1 MRIPK
6 PVNAALDW
14 AEKHLGALGVVVT
27 LVLAAGAALLLPQSF
42 GFPIAGLVLGLAFG
56 GFASHLRMTKR
67 VARVRAEMDDLLR
80 ENGAL
85 RHRNTVL
92 ASGVITRESQ
102 TTQAFVAIPEEP
114 DEADPQKTAQ
124 LPSLDDLEEEAVAEA
139 DTDKLR
145 PVKDSKDVKDVK
157 ESKSADAAAGSG
169 SSSGAAKKPSQNGK
183 ASGTTSKS
191 TSGTTSGKA
200 SGSQVKRGATT
211 GGKSSSNSG
220 GSGKKS

>member
-1 MRIPK
+1 VRIPK

-27 LVLAAGAALLLPQSF
+27 LVLAAGAALLLPPVA
-42 GFPIAGLVLGLAFG
+42 GLPIAGLVLGLAFG
-56 GFASHLRMTKR
+56 GFASHVRMTKR

-114 DEADPQKTAQ
+114 DEADPQATAQ
-124 LPSLDDLEEEAVAEA
+124 LPSLDDLGDLDEAAEAVAEA
-139 DTDKLR
+139 DTDKL
-145 PVKDSKDVKDVK
+145 KTIK
-157 ESKSADAAAGSG
+157 EADTGKSADKGHS
-169 SSSGAAKKPSQNGK
+169 PNGK
-183 ASGTTSKS
+183 S
-191 TSGTTSGKA
+191 
-200 SGSQVKRGATT
+200 SGSQSK
-211 GGKSSSNSG
+211 GGTKGSG
-220 GSGKKS
+220 NGGGKKS

>member
-1 MRIPK
+1 VRIPK

-27 LVLAAGAALLLPQSF
+27 LVLAAGAALLLPHDF

-56 GFASHLRMTKR
+56 GFASHVRMAKR
-67 VARVRAEMDDLLR
+67 VARVRAEVDDLLR

-114 DEADPQKTAQ
+114 VEADPQATAQ
-124 LPSLDDLEEEAVAEA
+124 LPSLDDLDAELQAEAEAEVDAAADVAAEAEA
-139 DTDKLR
+139 DTDQLR
-145 PVKDSKDVKDVK
+145 PVK
-157 ESKSADAAAGSG
+157 ESDAE
-169 SSSGAAKKPSQNGK
+169 KKKQSPN
-183 ASGTTSKS
+183 
-191 TSGTTSGKA
+191 
-200 SGSQVKRGATT
+200 
-211 GGKSSSNSG
+211 GKSSGSRADSG
-220 GSGKKS
+220 AKRS